1 MIEPQRDNQ
10 NPLRRTGPG
19 AIHKP
24 GRLIF
29 IGLLTSSAILLG
41 GCASVSL
48 DEDPKSQRAR
58 GSAPIVSA
66 ANPGAEGTRP
76 PEPAPEKRVAG
87 FSAAE
92 LSAAGFNAEGKA
104 SIFFDFDSTNIRQQD
119 LPIIDQTARL
129 MKQSSQARLLV
140 EGHTDARGTSEY
152 NLALGQKRA
161 DAIRTALGLLGVAEA
176 QVDAVSHGEEYP
188 RSTDQSEEGFAVNRR
203 ADLSLQ

>member
-1 MIEPQRDNQ
+1 MIEPQRDNP
-10 NPLRRTGPG
+10 NPLRRTDPG

-58 GSAPIVSA
+58 GGAPIVSA

-161 DAIRTALGLLGVAEA
+161 ESIRTALGLLGVAEA

-203 ADLSLQ
+203 ADLSLK